1 MQMQSEFQVASIG
14 KKSFI
19 AGRIVKDNN
28 MYSQSTG
35 TGVGLYSNELIS
47 SYPVED
53 KQKCN

>member
-19 AGRIVKDNN
+19 AGRIAKDNN

-47 SYPVED
+47 
-53 KQKCN
+53 